1 MDTGCFHVLAIVNNA
16 AMNMEVQI
24 SLQEPD
30 LISLEI
36 YLEVG
41 LLDDMIVMFLF
52 LEELPYCFPVAVPIY
67 IPRVHY
73 IALEFP
79 FSHTLTN
86 TYLLSFDDSHSNY
99 CKLIS
104 LCGLDLHCPDDL

>member
-24 SLQEPD
+24 SLQDPD

-41 LLDDMIVMFLF
+41 LLEDMVVMFLF
-52 LEELPYCFPVAVPIY
+52 LEELPYCFLVAVPIY

-73 IALEFP
+73 IIPTFALEFP
-79 FSHTLTN
+79 FPHTLAN
-86 TYLLSFDDSHSNY
+86 TYLLSFWWQAF
-99 CKLIS
+99 
-104 LCGLDLHCPDDL
+104 